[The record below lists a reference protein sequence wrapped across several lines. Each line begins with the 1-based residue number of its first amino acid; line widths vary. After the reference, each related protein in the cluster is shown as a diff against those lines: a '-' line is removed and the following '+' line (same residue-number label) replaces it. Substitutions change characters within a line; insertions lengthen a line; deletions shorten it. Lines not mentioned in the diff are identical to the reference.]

1 MLSQARPPVTRS
13 GAFPRTRPG
22 FLLDETDDPP
32 QDHPERVRVE
42 AESRVFEAAD
52 QESEVL
58 PLGDRL
64 QVPGALRA
72 LPQKVPHQIPGL
84 LPGEFRPEETFDRL
98 Q

>member
-22 FLLDETDDPP
+22 LLLDAAEDSP

-42 AESRVFEAAD
+42 AESGVFEATD

-64 QVPGALRA
+64 QALGALWA

-84 LPGEFRPEETFDRL
+84 LPGELRLEETFDRL